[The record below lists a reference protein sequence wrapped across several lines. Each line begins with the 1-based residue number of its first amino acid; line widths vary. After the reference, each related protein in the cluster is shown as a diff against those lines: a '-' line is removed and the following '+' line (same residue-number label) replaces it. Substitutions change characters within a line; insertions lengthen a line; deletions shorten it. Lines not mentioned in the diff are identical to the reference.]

1 MICLDFR
8 KNHRFH
14 VIQSGARWLRR
25 TQIRQVTS
33 SERSSFVSGGSRDG
47 LDGLVHGSWPRCRWQ
62 ILRNMEVLWHGNIQ
76 YGTYIGESWDL
87 FQSRFISVAIWG
99 WFQWPWLRNR
109 LIGGTYHIFL
119 AYFLCLCKGISQ
131 QNMAWTMVQYLH
143 FRILKFP
150 WMNGGFHGKMSYTPW
165 RICPLV
171 CFITGGYLQHP
182 AARAPSPVTSC
193 FIIYDHIW
201 IWLSICT
208 T

>member
-1 MICLDFR
+1 VAP
-8 KNHRFH
+8 KNPNP
-14 VIQSGARWLRR
+14 SGHFLRTKLLRRWIARWIGWIGPWLLAPVSMANPEEHGGFMR
-25 TQIRQVTS
+25 T
-33 SERSSFVSGGSRDG
+33 
-47 LDGLVHGSWPRCRWQ
+47 
-62 ILRNMEVLWHGNIQ
+62 HGNIQ
-76 YGTYIGESWDL
+76 YGTYIGKSWDL
-87 FQSRFISVAIWG
+87 FQTRFIGVAIWG

-119 AYFLCLCKGISQ
+119 AYFLGLCKGISQ

-150 WMNGGFHGKMSYTPW
+150 LMNGGFHGKMSYTPW

-182 AARAPSPVTSC
+182 AAGAPSPVTSC

-201 IWLSICT
+201 LSICT